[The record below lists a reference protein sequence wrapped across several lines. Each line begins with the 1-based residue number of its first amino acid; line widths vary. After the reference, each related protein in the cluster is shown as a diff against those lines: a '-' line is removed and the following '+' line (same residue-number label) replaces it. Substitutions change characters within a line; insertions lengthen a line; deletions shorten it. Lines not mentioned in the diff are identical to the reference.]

1 MELFKLEQLTF
12 QYPMNDTPS
21 LKKIDLTIREG
32 EFVLLCGSSGCGK
45 TTLLKQMKREI
56 TPAGSLGG
64 SITYCGVPLRQIDKE
79 VSAREIGF
87 VFQNPDNQIVM
98 ADVYSELA
106 FGMENLRFSSAE
118 MKRKIAELCSFFGM
132 EGFLDKEITQLSGGQ
147 KQVLNLASVL
157 LLQPRV
163 LLLDEPTS
171 QLDPVAA
178 KEFLLFLKRLNEE
191 FGMTILLSEHR
202 FDDVYPLCSR
212 VLFLEN
218 GAVELDAEPK
228 QAVKQLSAEKS
239 DFVPAQAFL
248 SQRLRKQVD
257 SGAEICLTVRENQ
270 RLIEQNLDRLPGWEP
285 SVRSAEKTGQPLL
298 EVKRLFLKYT
308 LEEAY
313 VLKDLSLT
321 LEQGKCTCLL
331 GANGSGKSTLL
342 KAIAGI
348 LKPQAGKIKWMG
360 EQRSVTYL
368 PQNPLLFFSF
378 ERAEEEL
385 YSVCAEKEK
394 IERLVSYL
402 ELTHCM
408 PKHPHDL
415 SGGEQQRL
423 MIACGLLRE
432 TALLLMDEPAKGL
445 DQRMKARLGDL
456 LQEYQQNGGTVLL
469 VTHDVDFAAGYADNC
484 CLLFNGSTVSEKGTA
499 DFFAGNY
506 FYTTN
511 INRMVRR
518 RYPAMLTRKE
528 VDSLWQKK

>member
-12 QYPMNDTPS
+12 QYPVNDMPS
-21 LKKIDLTIREG
+21 LKDIDLTIHEG

-56 TPAGSLGG
+56 TPAGSLRGT
-64 SITYCGVPLRQIDKE
+64 ITYRGIPLPEIAKE

-98 ADVYSELA
+98 GDVYSELA

-132 EGFLDKEITQLSGGQ
+132 EGFLDKEILQLSGGQ

-191 FGMTILLSEHR
+191 FGMTVLLSEHR

-212 VLFLEN
+212 VLFLQN
-218 GAVELDAEPK
+218 GSVRMDAEPK
-228 QAVKQLSAEKS
+228 QAARQLSAEKT
-239 DFVPAQAFL
+239 DFIPAQAFL
-248 SQRLRKQVD
+248 SQRLREHVD
-257 SGAEICLTVRENQ
+257 SEAEICLTVRENQ
-270 RLIEQNLDRLPGWEP
+270 RLLERNLDRLPPWEP
-285 SVRSAEKTGQPLL
+285 SVQNAEKTREPLL
-298 EVKRLFLKYT
+298 AVKRLFLKYT
-308 LEEAY
+308 LEGAY

-348 LKPQAGKIKWMG
+348 LKPQAGKIKWMRG
-360 EQRSVTYL
+360 QRSVTYL

-378 ERAEEEL
+378 EQAGEELRSVGAEE
-385 YSVCAEKEK
+385 EK
-394 IERLVSYL
+394 IERLVSRL

-408 PKHPHDL
+408 QKHPHDL

-432 TALLLMDEPAKGL
+432 ASLLLMDEPAKGL
-445 DQRMKARLGDL
+445 DQRMKARLGSL

-469 VTHDVDFAAGYADNC
+469 VTHDVDFAASYADNC

-528 VDSLWQKK
+528 VDSLWQKN